1 MPLFMTEAKF
11 TEETLGLMTIQPS
24 DRRDAVAK
32 VIEAHGGKLQNFY
45 WVFGDTDVVFT
56 YEARNNE
63 TALAILMA
71 LSNGD
76 AVAFHKTRVLISN
89 KEAMAAMRRAGRVK
103 TGYTWPRRE
112 WEGWIDEGGEG

>member
-11 TEETLGLMTIQPS
+11 TEETLGLMTTRPS
-24 DRRDAVAK
+24 DRPDAVAK
-32 VIEAHGGKLQNFY
+32 VIEAHGGKNFY